1 MPIQMNTLLRTT
13 IIPVL
18 LLIGLIGIQAQT
30 TNQQREKGAV
40 VYDLPR
46 MNDAVVKKDIP
57 YQEIAGSTLNMDI
70 YYPPDFDFQS
80 KIPAI
85 IFILGYPDVAGKK
98 LLGSEFKNHVYF
110 TSWCR
115 IIAASGMAAIVY
127 ESMNPE
133 KDIIAISHYLRT
145 NKDKLNIDIE
155 SIGAWT
161 VSAHTPTAIS
171 YILDGADNIFK
182 CLVVYYGFFLTNDF
196 KYLPQIDT
204 LSQNMGFS
212 TPRLSEP
219 SNWKSDVPIMIV
231 RAGKDN
237 VPYINQTL
245 ASFYDKAIS
254 LDLSITL
261 INYQNGVH
269 GFDFALDNETTRQII
284 KTTLEFWKFNL
295 FGPDRR

>member
-1 MPIQMNTLLRTT
+1 MNTLRRTR

-18 LLIGLIGIQAQT
+18 LFIGLIGLQAQT
-30 TNQQREKGAV
+30 TNNQREKGAV

-46 MNDAVVKKDIP
+46 MNDVIVKKDIP
-57 YQEIAGSTLNMDI
+57 YQDAAGSALNMDI
-70 YYPPDFDFQS
+70 YYPPDFGFQS
-80 KIPAI
+80 KIPAVV
-85 IFILGYPDVAGKK
+85 FVLGYPDVAGKK
-98 LLGSEFKNHVYF
+98 LLGSEFKNHIYF
-110 TSWCR
+110 ISWCK

-127 ESMNPE
+127 ESNNPE
-133 KDIIAISHYLRT
+133 KDIIVLSNYLRT
-145 NKDKLNIDIE
+145 NGNKLNIEIQ
-155 SIGAWT
+155 SVGAWT
-161 VSAHTPTAIS
+161 GSAHTPTALS
-171 YILDGADNIFK
+171 YTLNGSDNIFK
-182 CLVVYYGFFLTNDF
+182 CLVVYNGFFLTNDF

-204 LSQNMGFS
+204 LSQNMGFR

-219 SNWKSDVPIMIV
+219 SNWNRDVPIMIV

-245 ASFYDKAIS
+245 SGFYDKALN

-284 KTTLEFWKFNL
+284 KSTLAFWKFNL
-295 FGPDRR
+295 VGPD